1 MDETS
6 SEEIKEE
13 KIVETPEKYTLG
25 ITLLDYDKSDLAI
38 EMIKRH
44 FEEAKVTM
52 NKYKQFQI

>member
-52 NKYKQFQI
+52 NKYK